1 MSGLV
6 LRFASQPS
14 SATAPGGCRQFPKP
28 AWQLDVQLPP
38 LQILEETLLELQVRP
53 QLPQLSTLMARSI
66 SQPSSAAGAAG
77 RLQLPLVPEQVD
89 VQSPALQDNV
99 WTPEVEQVRPQAPQ
113 FRASLAVDVSQPL
126 STAGGAGVVQSP

>member
-1 MSGLV
+1 M
-6 LRFASQPS
+6 
-14 SATAPGGCRQFPKP
+14 
-28 AWQLDVQLPP
+28 QLPP